1 MRSNAI
7 IRNLANYML
16 TEGSHKRERDEN
28 IFMLRKKAESKQ
40 NLLLI
45 DPKVNLDDF
54 IESVYASEHA
64 LYFISIMLNKVDEKY
79 KRGSLVKALA
89 LGSNNRNIE
98 PFKKIMEV
106 ALEDIIN
113 AYDPNKTPKEN
124 NAAAEVIISK
134 LYKSCNSIDWK

>member
-1 MRSNAI
+1 MVI

-28 IFMLRKKAESKQ
+28 IFMLRKKSETKQ

-113 AYDPNKTPKEN
+113 SYDPNKTPKEH
-124 NAAAEVIISK
+124 
-134 LYKSCNSIDWK
+134 NSSQFFN